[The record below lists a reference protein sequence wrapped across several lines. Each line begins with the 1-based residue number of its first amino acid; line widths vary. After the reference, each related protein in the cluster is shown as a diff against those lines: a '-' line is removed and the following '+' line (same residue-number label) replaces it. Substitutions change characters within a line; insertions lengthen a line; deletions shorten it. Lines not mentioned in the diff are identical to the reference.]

1 MRLWLLD
8 ADVIIKLLE
17 LDVFDRLVS
26 QHKIHVASTVIHEVK
41 YYRQNGEK
49 TPVTFRQTYVTQGR
63 VSEVTA
69 TVEELKEVMRK
80 LPPLQQQALDAGEI
94 ESLATLVKDG
104 ELTFCTFDAA
114 AIRALPFLDA
124 TTRAISAER
133 LFRLSG
139 LTLSPNHKLDV
150 RLSEEYF
157 RSNLAQGQMEFVKTI
172 R

>member
-1 MRLWLLD
+1 LLD
-8 ADVIIKLLE
+8 ADVIIELLQ
-17 LDVFDRLVS
+17 LDVFDRLIS
-26 QHKIHVASTVIHEVK
+26 QHKIHVASTVIDEVK
-41 YYRQNGEK
+41 YYRQSGK
-49 TPVTFRQTYVTQGR
+49 KVSVTFRQTYVTQGR

-94 ESLATLVKDG
+94 ESLATLVNDS
-104 ELTFCTFDAA
+104 ELIFCTFDAA

-124 TTRAISAER
+124 TNQAISAER

-139 LTLSPNHKLDV
+139 LTLSSNLKLDV
-150 RLSEEYF
+150 HLSEKYF
-157 RSNLAQGQMEFVKTI
+157 QSNLAQGHMEFVKAT